1 VKELIPNFVAPR
13 WSRNLSVG
21 SIYLKSDIVVEPLF
35 NQWYAWANLIPPASA
50 AMYIANSHLKI
61 MESFVAAP
69 QAHISALK
77 NPALRGGP
85 FINYEASKVGE
96 IKELLQK
103 TRKEQAH
110 MLELAEAIK
119 RLDDMLQTEATGFSL
134 EPLYPKAPPQL
145 RGYVELV
152 YDLHN
157 HPSIRFIEGLL
168 YKSKYYNP
176 GSQSVGLSQLSG
188 DNRSFVFSTP
198 RLKRN
203 DYLFLNTPFDHEGLD
218 QLFKMRTVPQSY
230 GHIKDLLQVSD
241 ADDPLFSSF
250 FTSQAP
256 PAPAPYQGD
265 GVRIRYFG
273 HACVLIET
281 KAVSVLSDPVIS
293 YKTEDGGDCFAY
305 ADLPEYI
312 DYVLITHSH
321 QDHIILEPL
330 LQLRHKIRN
339 VLVPKGSGADYAD
352 PSLKLILEMAGFKNV
367 REISEM
373 ESIDLDQGRLMAVPF
388 LGEHSDLRVTTK
400 TAYFVELLGRSVLL
414 AADSRNIEPMLYEH
428 VHDLLGDIDVL
439 FLGMEC
445 EGAPIS
451 WFYGPLFTA
460 PLSRKIDYS
469 RRQNGSDYEKGI
481 EIVDI
486 LKPKQVYVYAMGQE
500 PWLTFLTTLQYTN
513 ESIQIIESDKLV
525 EQCLSRGLVAER
537 LFMRK
542 EVFL

>member
-1 VKELIPNFVAPR
+1 M
-13 WSRNLSVG
+13 STGSV
-21 SIYLKSDIVVEPLF
+21 YFKSDVVVEPLL
-35 NQWYAWANLIPPASA
+35 NQWYAWTNLIPPASA
-50 AMYIANSHLKI
+50 ALYIANSHLKI

-77 NPALRGGP
+77 NPAMRGGP
-85 FINYEASKVGE
+85 FIDYDASKVGE

-119 RLDDMLQTEATGFSL
+119 HLDDMLQAEAAGFSM
-134 EPLYPKAPPQL
+134 EPLYSKVPYPL

-176 GSQSVGLSQLSG
+176 ASQSVGLSQLSG

-198 RLKRN
+198 RLKRS
-203 DYLFLNTPFDHEGLD
+203 DYLFLNVPFNHEGLD

-230 GHIKDLLQVSD
+230 GHIKDALQVND
-241 ADDPLFSSF
+241 ADDDLFSSF

-256 PAPAPYQGD
+256 PTPAPYKGD

-281 KAVSVLSDPVIS
+281 KDVSVLSDPVIS
-293 YKTEDGGDCFAY
+293 YKSGDGIDRYVF

-339 VLVPKGSGADYAD
+339 VLVPKGSGADHAD
-352 PSLKLILEMAGFKNV
+352 PSLKLILEMAGFRNV
-367 REISEM
+367 REIGEM
-373 ESIDLDQGRLMAVPF
+373 ESIELDKGRLTAVPF
-388 LGEHSDLRVTTK
+388 LGEHSDLRVTAK
-400 TAYFVELLGRSVLL
+400 TAYFVELLGKSVLL
-414 AADSRNIEPMLYEH
+414 AADSRNIEPLLYEH
-428 VHDLLGDIDVL
+428 VHEHLGDVDIL
-439 FLGMEC
+439 FIGMEC

-451 WFYGPLFTA
+451 WFYGPLFTT
-460 PLSRKIDYS
+460 PLSRKIDHS

-486 LKPKQVYVYAMGQE
+486 LKPKHVYVYAMGQE
-500 PWLTFLTTLQYTN
+500 PWLTFLTTLQYTS

-525 EQCLSRGLVAER
+525 EQCLSRDLIAER
-537 LFMRK
+537 LFMSK
-542 EVFL
+542 EIFL